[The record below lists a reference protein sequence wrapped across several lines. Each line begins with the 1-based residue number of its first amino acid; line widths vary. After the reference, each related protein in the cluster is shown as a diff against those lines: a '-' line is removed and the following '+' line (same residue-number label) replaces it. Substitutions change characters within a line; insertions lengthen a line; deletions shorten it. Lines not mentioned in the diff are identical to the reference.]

1 MRLVQ
6 RTASDVSL
14 HDEADHVVVVAP
26 HPDDEVLACGL
37 LLATAAERGV
47 PVTVIAV
54 TDGEAAYPGYD
65 HDALARLRCA
75 EQHAALAEVGV
86 PDTSVQRLRL
96 ADGAVGLQVD
106 ELAEAIHAVCTPG
119 TLLVAP
125 SVHDWHPDHEACGVA
140 ARSAARASGIAHWSS
155 LFWAHHHPQALIR
168 SRPRLLRFGG
178 SARHVEARRRA
189 VGCHR
194 SQFRH
199 PLDGG
204 SPILTPADVAHLDEW
219 WEMYVEEPRG

>member
-1 MRLVQ
+1 MRLAQ
-6 RTASDVSL
+6 RTASDTSL
-14 HDEADHVVVVAP
+14 RDDAERVVVVAP

-65 HDALARLRCA
+65 AHELARVRCA

-86 PDTSVQRLRL
+86 PHTSVRRLGL

-106 ELAEAIHAVCTPG
+106 ELAEAIRSACTIG

-140 ARSAARASGIAHWSS
+140 ARSAARTVGIAHWSS

-168 SRPRLLRFGG
+168 SRPRLLRFDG

-189 VGCHR
+189 VECHR
-194 SQFRH
+194 SQFAH
-199 PLDGG
+199 PREGG
-204 SPILTPADVAHLDEW
+204 SPILTPADVAHLDER